1 MENETGEFAEIGRIC
16 TTLDRFYFKMKSKL
30 IRCAEKGYVG
40 WEDKDNIEMIL
51 KKLTNNLSKKDYVDV
66 ANLAMM
72 LHFLT
77 APIMKE

>member
-1 MENETGEFAEIGRIC
+1 MNKTGEFTEIGRIC
-16 TTLDRFYFKMKSKL
+16 NTLDKFYFIMKSKL
-30 IRCAEKGYVG
+30 IRCAEKGYRG
-40 WEDKDNIEMIL
+40 WDNKDNIEMIL

-77 APIMKE
+77 APTMKE